1 MSVDLYGFVMKKE
14 TQGKCMKDLLEKNV
28 VQMKFNLKVEIIWIP
43 RLSCPYK
50 AELLRNKINV

>member
-28 VQMKFNLKVEIIWIP
+28 VQMKFNLKVEII
-43 RLSCPYK
+43 
-50 AELLRNKINV
+50 